1 MAVILREVFVDMYS
15 EDVLEKFKE
24 IMPIL
29 SNTNQNK
36 VPELPVKGNLDIQ
49 KVKESEYFFC

>member
-1 MAVILREVFVDMYS
+1 
-15 EDVLEKFKE
+15 
-24 IMPIL
+24 MPIL

>member
-1 MAVILREVFVDMYS
+1 MYS
-15 EDVLEKFKE
+15 EDVLEKFKEE

>member
-1 MAVILREVFVDMYS
+1 MKSKIFDFGTS
-15 EDVLEKFKE
+15 EKFKEE